1 MLNNSFYQFPDS
13 IGPNKNKRQSKWQTD
28 IGTKNAIHKTFEFG
42 AKKRNFK
49 MITTAFYLERGIKGF
64 YEKFNFQLFI

>member
-1 MLNNSFYQFPDS
+1 MLNISFYQFPEG

-49 MITTAFYLERGIKGF
+49 MITISAFYLERGIKGF
-64 YEKFNFQLFI
+64 SEKFD